1 MLPHLLFHPNPL
13 DVVLRVLMQ
22 LLLFSALCTYREVR
36 KDFLSPCPYILLP
49 GERVSS
55 GKSSLE
61 AAQDVGYRTHS
72 PPPPTVAHC
81 GATTQLTGA
90 LCFHSSS
97 KTEVISSQAWQLDF
111 PSDLY
116 KPEVSWEVSQL
127 HQPAFGVY
135 SYSN

>member
-1 MLPHLLFHPNPL
+1 MLSLTPSQSTIYCAQSPHAASAVWCPL
-13 DVVLRVLMQ
+13 YLQ
-22 LLLFSALCTYREVR
+22 GGKEG
-36 KDFLSPCPYILLP
+36 LSVSILIYILIP
-49 GERVSS
+49 GECVSS
-55 GKSSLE
+55 GKSNLE
-61 AAQDVGYRTHS
+61 PAQDVGYRTHS
-72 PPPPTVAHC
+72 TLPPTVAHC

-111 PSDLY
+111 PGDLY

-127 HQPAFGVY
+127 HHPAFGVY